1 MPSITEPPWNPKGRI
16 PMSLRPRPSFFFD
29 VKLIKYRREKN
40 HAAQRGK
47 KSPLKRCSQQIKSVG
62 SRMAVTNLA
71 LCLWIGWSTF
81 LKKILLMFIETTVTW
96 MSTSGINS
104 HGNKQLLWRWAF
116 GLMAPSVC
124 YIVSLLA
131 SAFLPLPPPPWAVLS
146 ILPSWVSPGPSVLHF
161 ADLPITW
168 WGPWA
173 AWWEEGTALRS
184 CLNVLISRVQL
195 RDPLHADT

>member
-1 MPSITEPPWNPKGRI
+1 MPSITEPPCGTQKDGI

-29 VKLIKYRREKN
+29 VKLEVKYRKRKTML
-40 HAAQRGK
+40 HRGE
-47 KSPLKRCSQQIKSVG
+47 KSPLKRCSQQIKVWVPEWLYKLG
-62 SRMAVTNLA
+62 SLPLNQLEY
-71 LCLWIGWSTF
+71 F
-81 LKKILLMFIETTVTW
+81 FKKILLMFIETTVTW

-131 SAFLPLPPPPWAVLS
+131 SAFLPLPPAPWAVLS

-195 RDPLHADT
+195 GNPLHADT